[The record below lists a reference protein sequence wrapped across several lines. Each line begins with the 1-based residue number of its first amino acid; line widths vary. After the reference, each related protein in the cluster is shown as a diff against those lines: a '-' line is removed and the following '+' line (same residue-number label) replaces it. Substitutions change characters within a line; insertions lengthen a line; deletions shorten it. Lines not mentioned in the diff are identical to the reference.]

1 MNLVMTLQKNVKTLI
16 TILLVLNT
24 VYILRNHECQ
34 LADEKKLYL
43 VGYVLLI
50 SLYISFLIGR
60 VKRHEKGKFFRCF
73 T

>member
-16 TILLVLNT
+16 TILLVL
-24 VYILRNHECQ
+24 YISCKNHECQ
-34 LADEKKLYL
+34 LADERRLYL

-50 SLYISFLIGR
+50 SLYFSFLIGH
-60 VKRHEKGKFFRCF
+60 VQRHEKGKLFRCF